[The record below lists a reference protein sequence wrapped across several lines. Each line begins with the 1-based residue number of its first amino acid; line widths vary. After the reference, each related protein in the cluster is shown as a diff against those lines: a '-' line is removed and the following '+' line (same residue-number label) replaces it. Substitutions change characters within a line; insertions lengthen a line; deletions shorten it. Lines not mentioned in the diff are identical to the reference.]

1 MRRVILYF
9 YDFPFQNGKSGDKNC
24 LLLREYTESDRMRR
38 SLAPV
43 NEERTENKEEDARF
57 FDAPHLTLG
66 LTFSMIWAT
75 ETPRQVG
82 DPGII
87 LSVTCFPVCTEVK
100 LPRSRRILKPSMIQ
114 ELENSHRGGTH
125 THTQPS
131 LPLCFLHRK
140 SRNFYIP
147 DSENMRL
154 LRLEANLRAQRS
166 NGLGS

>member
-125 THTQPS
+125 THTHTHTHTTIS
-131 LPLCFLHRK
+131 APLFPTPEVQKFLHSRLRK
-140 SRNFYIP
+140 Y
-147 DSENMRL
+147 
-154 LRLEANLRAQRS
+154 EAAEIR
-166 NGLGS
+166 G

>member
-1 MRRVILYF
+1 MRKE
-9 YDFPFQNGKSGDKNC
+9 Q
-24 LLLREYTESDRMRR
+24 RMRKKMPD
-38 SLAPV
+38 SLVP
-43 NEERTENKEEDARF
+43 
-57 FDAPHLTLG
+57 PLTWG

-114 ELENSHRGGTH
+114 ELGNSHRGGTH
-125 THTQPS
+125 THTHTHTHPS

-140 SRNFYIP
+140 SRSFYIP

-166 NGLGS
+166 NRLGS